1 MQQGAAPAFEGR
13 QIQSF
18 VGCQM
23 RRSYRNC
30 GLLLASAARNSIL
43 IAAMES
49 AAAAALSARGS
60 RGGEIDRLNDD
71 DERCSPPLCS
81 PHNKSRIQEDAGAA
95 PYEHTKYLYASAP
108 AGRTSPAGVPL
119 IARTA
124 AIPFFRRL
132 AGRQH
137 HQSDLRQPQAA
148 NAVGRRCRR
157 PRTRKNGASSLLG
170 PLGSSRRASRRVEAE
185 GDGSAPNDVYRSR

>member
-18 VGCQM
+18 VGYQM
-23 RRSYRNC
+23 RRSYRKC

-49 AAAAALSARGS
+49 AAAAALFARGS
-60 RGGEIDRLNDD
+60 RGGEIDGLDDND
-71 DERCSPPLCS
+71 EQCSPSLCS

-95 PYEHTKYLYASAP
+95 PHEHTKYLYASAP

-119 IARTA
+119 YCRRRPDRGYSLLSA
-124 AIPFFRRL
+124 ACRP
-132 AGRQH
+132 AH

-157 PRTRKNGASSLLG
+157 PRTRKNGAKL
-170 PLGSSRRASRRVEAE
+170 PLG
-185 GDGSAPNDVYRSR
+185 GN